1 MFAAKSDI
9 VTSSDERHRSAGID
23 LLRGICV
30 LLVTLHHIHLRFK
43 INRADVLALVPEPVG
58 RVLFWSGYFAV
69 ITFFVISGFLI
80 TSLSLRR
87 WTSLDR
93 ICLPE
98 FYWLRFARIAPCLL
112 SLVALLSV
120 LHLAQVKGFVIPAGQ
135 VSLGRAVL
143 AALTFHVNWLE
154 GHHGYLP
161 GAWDVLWSLS
171 VEEVFYLL
179 FPVMCIS
186 LRRIRW
192 LLVPLFAFIIIGPF
206 NRVALADRD
215 PWNDYAYLS
224 CMDGIAFGCLAALL
238 TARVRLRVAASRSIM
253 SLGIALVSLIVVFRR
268 LEWGLWLHQVGL
280 GVSLLELG
288 VALML
293 VALAQGVGREL
304 LAKGTGS
311 IRRVGRSSYEI
322 YLAHMPVI
330 LALMPFIMASKPDA
344 SSILWW
350 YAALLLSS
358 IVVGCLV
365 NELYSEPL
373 NRVLRSRH
381 PALLTVPVVAPSD
394 ATVPRR

>member
-120 LHLAQVKGFVIPAGQ
+120 LHLAQVKGFVISAGQ

-186 LRRIRW
+186 
-192 LLVPLFAFIIIGPF
+192 
-206 NRVALADRD
+206 D
-215 PWNDYAYLS
+215 PS
-224 CMDGIAFGCLAALL
+224 
-238 TARVRLRVAASRSIM
+238 TASRLPTETRGMTTPTSPAWMVSRSAASPRCSRPACGCAWLPLVRSCRSA
-253 SLGIALVSLIVVFRR
+253 SL
-268 LEWGLWLHQVGL
+268 WCH
-280 GVSLLELG
+280 
-288 VALML
+288 
-293 VALAQGVGREL
+293 
-304 LAKGTGS
+304 
-311 IRRVGRSSYEI
+311 
-322 YLAHMPVI
+322 
-330 LALMPFIMASKPDA
+330 
-344 SSILWW
+344 
-350 YAALLLSS
+350 
-358 IVVGCLV
+358 
-365 NELYSEPL
+365 
-373 NRVLRSRH
+373 
-381 PALLTVPVVAPSD
+381 
-394 ATVPRR
+394 